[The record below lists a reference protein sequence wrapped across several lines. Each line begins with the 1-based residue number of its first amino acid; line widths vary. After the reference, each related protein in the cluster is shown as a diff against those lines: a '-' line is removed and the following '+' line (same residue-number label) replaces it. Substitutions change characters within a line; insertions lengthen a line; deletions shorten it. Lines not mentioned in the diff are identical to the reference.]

1 MSQITTVVRD
11 LQLSK
16 KIEETEVGSTEAEK
30 SRYWGLNVIGKFKN
44 LELKGWGNALP
55 VCQSENPSGM
65 SFCGKCLVFWITR
78 MATTCR

>member
-16 KIEETEVGSTEAEK
+16 KIEETELGSTEAEK

-44 LELKGWGNALP
+44 LELKGWGNG
-55 VCQSENPSGM
+55 SSRPSW
-65 SFCGKCLVFWITR
+65 SKATVVSLSTRLTRCLSLR
-78 MATTCR
+78 